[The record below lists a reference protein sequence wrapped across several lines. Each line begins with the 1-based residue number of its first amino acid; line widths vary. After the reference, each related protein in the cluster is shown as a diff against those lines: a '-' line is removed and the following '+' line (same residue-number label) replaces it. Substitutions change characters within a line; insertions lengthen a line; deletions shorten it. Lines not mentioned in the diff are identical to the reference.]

1 MRKCPEPIWACQVL
15 VLNQSGPFGNGCNPL
30 LRELSPEWLRV
41 EDTAQQV
48 VVCIL
53 SRCASVRRQVIRTR
67 SRSWRRGA
75 CECSGSSLLET
86 FAARPRPTPQR
97 AKHRQTEKQEKPK
110 SPQAQIGRNPDRSV
124 EDAWREKESRAMT
137 EFSCG
142 SAEPTNCRL
151 GFHPDFASTS
161 LLALCASLST
171 PQHVVPP
178 DVAAGMLYS
187 PGMGFALLSPIDP
200 STRY

>member
-15 VLNQSGPFGNGCNPL
+15 VLNQPGPFGNGCSPL
-30 LRELSPEWLRV
+30 LRELPPEWLRV

-97 AKHRQTEKQEKPK
+97 AKHRQTEKQEKPD
-110 SPQAQIGRNPDRSV
+110 SPQAQIGRNPDQSV
-124 EDAWREKESRAMT
+124 EDAWREKELRAMT
-137 EFSCG
+137 EFFMRFRRADELPPLASI
-142 SAEPTNCRL
+142 PT
-151 GFHPDFASTS
+151 
-161 LLALCASLST
+161 LLQLPSSLS
-171 PQHVVPP
+171 VPP
-178 DVAAGMLYS
+178 SPPPSMSFRPMLQPVCFTL
-187 PGMGFALLSPIDP
+187 PGWALLS
-200 STRY
+200 